1 MLKKSSDYPSPCL
14 LRKPSLSHVNGERDK
29 DRCFL
34 PFSPL
39 AWEKGSGDEG
49 FLNSRLS
56 RPYIYL
62 LVAGAY

>member
-1 MLKKSSDYPSPCL
+1 MHFMRINSPSPCL

-29 DRCFL
+29 TRVFL

-49 FLNSRLS
+49 LKVNNTL
-56 RPYIYL
+56 
-62 LVAGAY
+62 